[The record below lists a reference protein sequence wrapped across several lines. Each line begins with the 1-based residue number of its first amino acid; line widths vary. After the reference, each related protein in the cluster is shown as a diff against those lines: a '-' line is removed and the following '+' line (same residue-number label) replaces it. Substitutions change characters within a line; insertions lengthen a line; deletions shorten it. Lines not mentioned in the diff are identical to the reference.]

1 MSDKMQNSGGE
12 GSSEKKGIFAVG
24 GGKTDGVVK
33 IRRRSLPVVICV
45 CTHCSPHRARCI
57 ITATGNFCAGAAGSG
72 GVHFSKKNPPLF
84 PFYFVRGIDNL
95 SSAAG
100 RKRGN
105 EMAT

>member
-45 CTHCSPHRARCI
+45 YVH
-57 ITATGNFCAGAAGSG
+57 TAHPTVQDALLLPQGISAQAQQAAEG
-72 GVHFSKKNPPLF
+72 FIFQKKI
-84 PFYFVRGIDNL
+84 RL
-95 SSAAG
+95 SSHSIL
-100 RKRGN
+100 
-105 EMAT
+105 